1 MKINKQVFLT
11 SLFVLVLPTTGATLV
26 GSGAD
31 VGIQVNSEVTEDSSG
46 RDFVSISNV
55 MSSVS
60 ALALL
65 EATQAVSQACMYH
78 TI

>member
-31 VGIQVNSEVTEDSSG
+31 VGAPVNSEVAEDSSG
-46 RDFVSISNV
+46 RDFVSLSNV

-60 ALALL
+60 ALALP
-65 EATQAVSQACMYH
+65 ETTQAVSQPCMYH